1 MAHPIAFPGP
11 RFRARGRGCYAPR
24 PMSPRVSTILV
35 GLVIV
40 ALGVAGLVYPE
51 RVLGILGLAYANPSH
66 AAAALG
72 EIRATYGG
80 IFLVMGVAT
89 LLAAMEP
96 TAYRGRLLFV
106 GLLWLGACAGRL
118 FGVYVDGN
126 PGLPGWGAAA
136 LELVVGGALV
146 IVAQSTPAVAT
157 PALER
162 AVREAEHGYEP
173 APAPPVA
180 PPTPPA

>member
-1 MAHPIAFPGP
+1 MN
-11 RFRARGRGCYAPR
+11 
-24 PMSPRVSTILV
+24 PRVTAILV

-40 ALGVAGLVYPE
+40 TLGIAGLVYPE
-51 RVLGILGLAYANPSH
+51 RVLGVLGLAYANPSH

-80 IFLVMGVAT
+80 IFVVMGAYT
-89 LLAAMEP
+89 LVAAMDP
-96 TAYRGRLLFV
+96 AVHRGRLLFV

-136 LELVVGGALV
+136 FELVVGGALV
-146 IVAQSTPAVAT
+146 IVAQSPPAVAT

-162 AVREAEHGYEP
+162 AVREAERGYEP
-173 APAPPVA
+173 PPAPPVV
-180 PPTPPA
+180 PPIPPA